1 MIENFGTPTFW
12 VDLFFFLY
20 FGIINL
26 IYTILLILGAYTVF
40 ARQRQLKGEDF
51 NHLLQSNTLPEI
63 SFLIPAYNEA
73 ADIVTAAENL
83 INLTYRYKQ
92 IIITNDG
99 STDNTMQL
107 LIDRFEMVPIPMFY
121 EQVIPTKTVKQVY
134 RSVKNPELIVI
145 DKENGKRDDALNA
158 CLNACFNRYCIVV
171 DADTYVDN
179 ESFEALIHP
188 MLTSP
193 EMVAMGASIRIRNGC
208 LLNYNRIN
216 TKLFPID
223 YYSAMQSLEYL
234 RGFLMRQGWNYMGG
248 NFCLSGA
255 FSIFLTDL
263 IKKMGGFSPTFAN
276 DLEITVRLHRVL
288 LETNTPYKI
297 EYLPD
302 PAGWTDVPDTYEV
315 LAKQRNIWHRATM
328 EAAWYNRS
336 VFFNPRCGWFGM
348 MGYPFLIF
356 GEVFEPVVECLGYI
370 YVLLGWWFNFVN
382 VWSIFLLLCIILG
395 LTFVNTLFALII
407 EELSFKKYPSLH
419 SMSLL
424 FLYSLIE
431 NIGYRQMTVWWR
443 LKGFFEFF
451 KKFPQVE
458 KESKVVNK
466 QVKELVKQGK
476 IKF

>member
-1 MIENFGTPTFW
+1 MVENFGTPTFW
-12 VDLFFFLY
+12 IDLFFFLY
-20 FGIINL
+20 FGIINF

-73 ADIVTAAENL
+73 TDIVTAVENL
-83 INLTYRYKQ
+83 INLSYRYKQ
-92 IIITNDG
+92 IIVTNDG
-99 STDNTMQL
+99 STDNTMQV
-107 LIDRFEMVPIPMFY
+107 LIDRFEMVPIPMFF
-121 EQVIPTKTVKQVY
+121 EQTIPTKHVRQVY
-134 RSVKNPELIVI
+134 KSIKNPELIVI
-145 DKENGKRDDALNA
+145 DKDNGKRDDALNA

-179 ESFEALIHP
+179 QSFEALIHP

-208 LLNYNRIN
+208 LLNYNKIS

-223 YYSAMQSLEYL
+223 FLSAMQSLEYL

-263 IKKMGGFSPTFAN
+263 LKKMGGFSPTFAN
-276 DLEITVRLHRVL
+276 DLEITVRLHRVM
-288 LETNTPYKI
+288 LETKTPYKI

-302 PAGWTDVPDTYEV
+302 PAGWTDVPDTYKV
-315 LAKQRNIWHRATM
+315 LAGQRNVWHRATM
-328 EAAWYNRS
+328 EAVWYNKS

-348 MGYPFLIF
+348 VGYPFLVF
-356 GEVFEPVVECLGYI
+356 GEVFEPVVECLGYL
-370 YVLLGWWFNFVN
+370 YVILGWWFNFVN
-382 VWSIFLLLCIILG
+382 VWTIFLLLCIVLG
-395 LTFVNTLFALII
+395 LTFVNTVFALII
-407 EELSFKKYPSLH
+407 EELSFNRYPSFR
-419 SMSLL
+419 SLAML

-431 NIGYRQMTVWWR
+431 NIGYRQLTILWR
-443 LKGFFEFF
+443 LQGFFAFF
-451 KKFPQVE
+451 KKFGQVQ
-458 KESKVVNK
+458 KESKVVNQ
-466 QVKELVKQGK
+466 QVAELVSHGK